1 MKTIVTREDLEDR
14 IDAVD
19 GQNTHAVVTLESGA
33 FKKETEYSMCWVDL
47 YAVDEETVELEA
59 HIYAEGVDTPIDQI
73 IDFSAKNPVEGINN
87 ELDLYNDVLEAG
99 SFRDKVETLGFDV
112 DSLADFPMN
121 IDVFALIMRNYLTD
135 LKAVLEDTE
144 IDMTDF

>member
-1 MKTIVTREDLEDR
+1 MKTMITREDLEDR

-33 FKKETEYSMCWVDL
+33 YKKETEYTMCWVDL
-47 YAVDEETVELEA
+47 YATDDETVELEA
-59 HIYAEGVDTPIDQI
+59 HIYAENVDLPLDEY
-73 IDFSAKNPVEGINN
+73 IDFSAKNPVVDIDNLLG
-87 ELDLYNDVLEAG
+87 LYNDVLAAG
-99 SFRDKVETLGFDV
+99 SFRDKVECLGFDV
-112 DSLADFPMN
+112 DSLADFPMS